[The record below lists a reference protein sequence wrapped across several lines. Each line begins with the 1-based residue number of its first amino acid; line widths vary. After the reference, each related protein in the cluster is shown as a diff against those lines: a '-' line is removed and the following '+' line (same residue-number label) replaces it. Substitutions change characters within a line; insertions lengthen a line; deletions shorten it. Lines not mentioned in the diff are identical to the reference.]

1 MQTIAARLD
10 QAFRRAIRQAFNV
23 DADPLIAL
31 AQNPAFGDYQ
41 ANAAM
46 GLAKQLAQST
56 GQKTNPRA
64 VAEQI
69 KQKLELGEMVQEVTI
84 AGPGFINVR
93 LAPAWLWGQLQ
104 GISADTRLGLEPAAD
119 PQIVLI
125 DYSGPNVAKQMHIGH
140 LRSTNIGDALSRILE
155 FQGQEMIR
163 QNHMGDWGTQFGMLL
178 AYLKKRQGD
187 AASHIED
194 LDEFYRSARQVF
206 DTDPAFADESRQTVV
221 RLQAGE
227 AEELRLWQRIV
238 QESRAHFQPLYER
251 MNVRLS
257 QADERGESFYNDLL
271 ADTVRE
277 LKEKGVAVESE
288 GAVVIFIQGYEA
300 PLIIQKRDGGFGYA
314 TTDLAALRYR
324 IRELGAKRIIY
335 VTDARQS
342 QHFAQVFSAARQ
354 AGWTEGVILE
364 HAQFGSILGADGKP
378 MKTRQGETVKLKAVL
393 DEAENRAFELVSE
406 KSTGLDESAR
416 RAVARAVGIGAV
428 KYFDLNKDRA
438 GDYIFDWQKMLAMD
452 GNTAPYL
459 QYAYARIQSIFRK
472 AGDRPAGAADAAKA
486 GPAADATLTALAT
499 PQELSLA
506 KHLLRLGEVL
516 ELVARELK
524 PHHLCNYLYEL
535 SARFSGFYEHCP
547 VLQSEEPT
555 RTHRLALCRL
565 TAEALGLGLDLLGI
579 EHPTQM

>member
-1 MQTIAARLD
+1 MQTIAERLD

-69 KQKLELGEMVQEVTI
+69 KDKLELGELAEEVTI

-93 LAPAWLWGQLQ
+93 LAPAWLWRQLQ
-104 GISADTRLGLEPAAD
+104 AISPDTRLGLEPAAD
-119 PQIVLI
+119 PQTVLI

-155 FQGQEMIR
+155 FQGQNILR

-187 AASHIED
+187 EASHIED
-194 LDEFYRSARQVF
+194 LDEFYRAARQVF

-221 RLQAGE
+221 RLQSGQ

-238 QESRAHFQPLYER
+238 EESRAHFQPLYER

-257 QADERGESFYNDLL
+257 QADERGESFYNNLL

-288 GAVVIFIQGYEA
+288 GAVVIFIKGYEA

-364 HAQFGSILGADGKP
+364 HAQFGSILGEDGKP

-406 KSTGLDESAR
+406 KSTGLDEVAR
-416 RAVARAVGIGAV
+416 HAVARAVGIGAV

-472 AGDRPAGAADAAKA
+472 SAADAPCAA
-486 GPAADATLTALAT
+486 GVLTGASPADAALNT

-547 VLQSEEPT
+547 VLQSQEPT

-565 TAEALGLGLDLLGI
+565 TADTLGLGLDLLGI
-579 EHPTQM
+579 GHPGQM